1 MKKTLTT
8 ILFSVLTISAVH
20 ADLPWWHQ
28 DTVCRLNTTKCY
40 TTMGTGFDTELWDS
54 DSNCRGMKIVCGN
67 ALKQA
72 SDENTPVSK
81 YDLASSNTINSD
93 FDTNLLARDG
103 DCFGRRK
110 TTKNG
115 TMAIVDG
122 KPVKVYCSGLLD
134 SDNIA
139 ETIETGDIAIKTP
152 ACGNLS
158 QNGYIAV
165 LNDDCYG
172 KYFDF
177 SEYVIECST
186 GELPS
191 RMIVLNGA
199 DYSDKIDSKIPQT
212 QDAADDI
219 FDEMYSIS
227 KEQVKKYFV
236 D

>member
-1 MKKTLTT
+1 
-8 ILFSVLTISAVH
+8 
-20 ADLPWWHQ
+20 
-28 DTVCRLNTTKCY
+28 
-40 TTMGTGFDTELWDS
+40 
-54 DSNCRGMKIVCGN
+54 
-67 ALKQA
+67 
-72 SDENTPVSK
+72 
-81 YDLASSNTINSD
+81 
-93 FDTNLLARDG
+93 
-103 DCFGRRK
+103 
-110 TTKNG
+110 
-115 TMAIVDG
+115 MAIVNG

-134 SDNIA
+134 SNNVS
-139 ETIETGDIAIKTP
+139 ESIEFGEIAIKEPTCKDF
-152 ACGNLS
+152 AN
-158 QNGYIAV
+158 NGYVAV
-165 LNDDCYG
+165 LNNDCYG

-177 SEYVIECST
+177 SEYVIECGT